1 MKGGDP
7 LKIQTICLNHNKE
20 NLPHLREKGSL
31 NTEINKF
38 AKKLNSF
45 KLVNNVQTFN
55 KAVLQPHSGGRL
67 PTARPVNIDPRIHK
81 ALEHAAIKD
90 DLSTENIQR
99 GIALGTV
106 SNFKLD
112 ISEADNAAIALNAHR
127 AVDTCVTGA
136 LADNLKRIRRS
147 TSKDQAEEVVCCV
160 VAIFNVQSSAIFA
173 DLKTGLKND
182 FFFLSNIAC
191 FLF

>member
-1 MKGGDP
+1 MY
-7 LKIQTICLNHNKE
+7 
-20 NLPHLREKGSL
+20 
-31 NTEINKF
+31 
-38 AKKLNSF
+38 
-45 KLVNNVQTFN
+45 NVQTFN

-147 TSKDQAEEVVCCV
+147 TSKDQAEEVVC
-160 VAIFNVQSSAIFA
+160 
-173 DLKTGLKND
+173 
-182 FFFLSNIAC
+182 
-191 FLF
+191 